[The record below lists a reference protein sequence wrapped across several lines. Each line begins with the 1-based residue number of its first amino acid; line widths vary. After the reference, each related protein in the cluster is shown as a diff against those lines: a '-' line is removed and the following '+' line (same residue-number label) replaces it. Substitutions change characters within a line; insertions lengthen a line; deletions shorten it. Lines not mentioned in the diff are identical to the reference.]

1 MEPVPPVHPR
11 PFMGPVPLPIM
22 EPVPLPFMG
31 PVGPLPRP
39 LMGSAR
45 PPFIGPLPPRPL
57 MGPQDIPLIRGVCP
71 HHHTRWAI
79 RGDHCLVRKN
89 DHGPCCGANN
99 TGKGAGESGRSNHN
113 DGPGSG
119 ANNTGKAAGGIY
131 SIYLA
136 GEINVKA
143 QEL

>member
-1 MEPVPPVHPR
+1 MGPVPPPFIELVPCPLFMGPVPPIHRR
-11 PFMGPVPLPIM
+11 PFMGLIPLPIM

-31 PVGPLPRP
+31 PVGSVPRL
-39 LMGSAR
+39 LMGSVR

-89 DHGPCCGANN
+89 NHGPCCDVNN
-99 TGKGAGESGRSNHN
+99 I
-113 DGPGSG
+113 
-119 ANNTGKAAGGIY
+119 GKAAG
-131 SIYLA
+131 
-136 GEINVKA
+136 KWP
-143 QEL
+143 